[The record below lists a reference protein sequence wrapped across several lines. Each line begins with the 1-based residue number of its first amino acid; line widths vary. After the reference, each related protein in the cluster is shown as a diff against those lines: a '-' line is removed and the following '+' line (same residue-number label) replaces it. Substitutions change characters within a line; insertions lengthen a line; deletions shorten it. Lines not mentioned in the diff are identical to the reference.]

1 MLCGGCLRVRIDRRT
16 ADTVRSL
23 GLLPMYTGAG
33 TYVCEDCHTAA
44 EKLVQLEHLSTAS
57 RRIAQSLCSR
67 TAGHDGVFYEDG
79 EPHIVERVILRR
91 GCQGGFEFDAR
102 SKRFFEI
109 IDDNRVKALADG
121 LAEAMCID
129 VVRKMYTI
137 GLTTEMRDYK
147 YEYERSFRM
156 LALTMLNGF
165 VPHLCKIFT
174 RIRTVYII
182 FVTFKARSRVRF
194 GGSGQNAPPL
204 GFCSRDDGQNG

>member
-1 MLCGGCLRVRIDRRT
+1 MLCAGCACVRVDRRS

-23 GLLPMYTGAG
+23 GLLPMYAGAG
-33 TYVCEDCHTAA
+33 TYLCEDCHTAA

-67 TAGHDGVFYEDG
+67 TAGHDGVFYENG

-91 GCQGGFEFDAR
+91 GCQAGFEFDAR
-102 SKRFFEI
+102 SKRFFAI
-109 IDDNRVKALADG
+109 IDDNRDKAVADG

-129 VVRKMYTI
+129 VVRKMFTI
-137 GLTTEMRDYK
+137 GFMSDMRDYK
-147 YEYERSFRM
+147 YEYERGFRV
-156 LALTMLNGF
+156 LPLTVLNGF
-165 VPHLCKIFT
+165 VPHFCKIFT

-182 FVTFKARSRVRF
+182 FITFKARSKVRF

-204 GFCSRDDGQNG
+204 ACQFLL